1 MKEAAYDFIFI
12 TQTRW
17 DDVSSTSFSL
27 AQEFAKTHRVFL
39 IDKPYTWKD
48 VLLKRTR
55 QLKYRIGTY
64 LTGKNRYRKLP
75 NTPENL
81 TLIIPAPVIP
91 INWLPRGRI
100 YNAMRK
106 FNESRLHKSIRRAS
120 KDHSI
125 EKFLVFNSFNPFY
138 SLKFPSD
145 IRPVATIYQ
154 SVDSIANARYLSKH
168 GVYRELEVAREAD
181 LLLGTSK
188 QICRYFKEQGM
199 AIQYLPNAA
208 DVNPFIAAYEANTR
222 RPPELESIKSPII
235 GYIGSIDDRL
245 DFPLLDEIAKQNPD
259 KTVVLVG
266 PKRQSAEPTT
276 SRNIVYIGLKPMS
289 ELPVYAKYMDCTII
303 PFRRN
308 GFTQSIYPLKINEY
322 LAAGRP
328 VVVTPFS
335 DEMEDFRGIVEVAE
349 TREQFI
355 DAINRALATNTPQK
369 EAQRMQYAKANSW
382 QHRAS
387 RFWEIFHS

>member
-1 MKEAAYDFIFI
+1 MKEVAYDFIFI

-27 AQEFAKTHRVFL
+27 AQEFARSHRVFL

-48 VLLKRTR
+48 VLFKRTR
-55 QLKYRIGTY
+55 SLKYRIGTY

-91 INWLPRGRI
+91 INWLPRGRV
-100 YNAMRK
+100 YNAMRR
-106 FNESRLHKSIRRAS
+106 FNESRLHKTIYKAVKS
-120 KDHSI
+120 HSI
-125 EKFLVFNSFNPFY
+125 DKFLVFNSFNPSY
-138 SLKFPSD
+138 SLKFPAS

-168 GVYRELEVAREAD
+168 GVYLELEVARQAD

-188 QICRYFKEQGM
+188 EICRYFATQGL

-208 DVNPFIAAYEANTR
+208 NVAPFIAAYEAKTR
-222 RPPELESIKSPII
+222 RPPELEQVTGPII
-235 GYIGSIDDRL
+235 GYIGSVDDRL
-245 DFPLLDEIAKQNPD
+245 DFPLLDEIARQNPD
-259 KTVVLVG
+259 KTVVLLG
-266 PKRQSAEPTT
+266 PKRPSAEQTT
-276 SRNIVYIGLKPMS
+276 SKNIRYIGLKPMS
-289 ELPVYAKYMDCTII
+289 ELPLYAKYMDCTII

-308 GFTQSIYPLKINEY
+308 GFTKSIYPLKINEY

-335 DEMEDFRGIVEVAE
+335 DEMDDFRGIVEIADTAE
-349 TREQFI
+349 GFVK
-355 DAINRALATNTPQK
+355 AIKSALTSNTPEK
-369 EAQRMQYAKANSW
+369 EAQRMQYAKSNSW
-382 QHRAS
+382 EQRTKK
-387 RFWEIFHS
+387 FWEFLS